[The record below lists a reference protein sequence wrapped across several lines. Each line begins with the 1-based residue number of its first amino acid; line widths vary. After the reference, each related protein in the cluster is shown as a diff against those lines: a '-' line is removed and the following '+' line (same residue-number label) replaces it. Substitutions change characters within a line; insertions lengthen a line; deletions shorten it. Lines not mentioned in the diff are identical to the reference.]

1 MYNSMKIDGY
11 QKTTIIIISLF
22 MAFLYVLITLPSS
35 NVGVYMHNQSHEWAV
50 PDSNGVALEN
60 ENGYVIKQTKGY
72 HCIMME
78 RSNGEDNHIKSF
90 SNSEWE
96 PAKALYLELK
106 QLEIDN
112 PKVDSS
118 TPSFALFL
126 LILGGF
132 IVGMASVFALHGF
145 FPENFLKLSTKFF
158 GDKSNE

>member
-11 QKTTIIIISLF
+11 QKTAIIIISLF
-22 MAFLYVLITLPSS
+22 IAFLYVLITLPSE
-35 NVGVYMHNQSHEWAV
+35 NVGVYMHNQSHTWAEL
-50 PDSNGVALEN
+50 DSNGVVLED
-60 ENGYVIKQTKGY
+60 ENGYVIKNQKGY

-90 SNSEWE
+90 LNADFDS
-96 PAKALYLELK
+96 AKVLYLELK

-112 PKVDSS
+112 PVKDSS

-126 LILGGF
+126 LIIGGL
-132 IVGMASVFALHGF
+132 IVGIASVFALHGF

-158 GDKSNE
+158 GDKSND